1 MNTTDRS
8 VAPIDAALRRRFAF
22 VRLEPM
28 IESKQDGR
36 GHQALFPRVGRVNCE
51 AFGRLN
57 EVLKSWG
64 ADAVLGHSYLFALD
78 EHLRTST
85 DGRDVVL
92 REFWAYVVLPQVLDH
107 LESTGF
113 EKDKCDKIEKLV
125 ARSPWS
131 GLGISIDMPGGD
143 DESRA
148 FSRAVIKL
156 SDPTEGEDTPEG
168 NASSTEVWETSLESS
183 ERTDLVGHAVVVRDG
198 TADFSLRPG
207 TQADERPAS
216 VVLGFMTT
224 SETNDEL
231 LEVDCDG
238 VLRPH
243 ERVEIQVPNTDD
255 DEGQEQM
262 NVHLFRL
269 AEPLLIES
277 INTITIQG
285 LPESANFSLI
295 SHEDDIPDGPVG
307 DAVASMRA
315 QALQAYMEDGIVLMP
330 DDVRMRLTQLPELMR
345 T

>member
-28 IESKQDGR
+28 IENKQDGR

-57 EVLKSWG
+57 AVLKSWG

-78 EHLRTST
+78 EHLRRALP
-85 DGRDVVL
+85 GERDVVL
-92 REFWAYVVLPQVLDH
+92 REFWANVVLPQVLDH

-113 EKDKCDKIEKLV
+113 EKNKCDKIQNLV
-125 ARSPWS
+125 KGNPWRR
-131 GLGISIDMPGGD
+131 LGISIDMPGS
-143 DESRA
+143 EEIRA
-148 FSRAVIKL
+148 FQRAVIKL
-156 SDPTEGEDTPEG
+156 SNPTEGEDPPEG
-168 NASSTEVWETSLESS
+168 NASSTEVWETTLESS

-198 TADFSLRPG
+198 TAEFSLHPG
-207 TQADERPAS
+207 KQADETPGS

-238 VLRPH
+238 LLRPH

-255 DEGQEQM
+255 DEGQEQL
-262 NVHLFRL
+262 NVYVFRL

-285 LPESANFSLI
+285 LPESADFSLI
-295 SHEDDIPDGPVG
+295 SHGDDIPDGPVG

-330 DDVRMRLTQLPELMR
+330 DDVRWTSHNYLSS
-345 T
+345 